1 MSCVVRGALMEME
14 GQLPRPGVWVR
25 SDVGTLQRGSTAGLL
40 ESVSVILNG
49 GLLSCFGLC

>member
-40 ESVSVILNG
+40 QSVSVILNG